1 MQLNITPDNMQHTTC
16 DMQHA
21 AHSKRHTTSERG
33 DATLTDVRLAVKVAV
48 KDEAVGLGERPAVAV
63 GQVGRDQ
70 DILARFDL
78 QYARPPVGRMGT
90 DCSTRKYCGQP
101 C

>member
-1 MQLNITPDNMQHTTC
+1 MHHATC
-16 DMQHA
+16 STQ
-21 AHSKRHTTSERG
+21 HTTSERG

-48 KDEAVGLGERPAVAV
+48 KDEAVGLRERPAVAV

-78 QYARPPVGRMGT
+78 QPVGRSGRMGGLQY
-90 DCSTRKYCGQP
+90 S
-101 C
+101 

>member
-1 MQLNITPDNMQHTTC
+1 
-16 DMQHA
+16 MQHA
-21 AHSKRHTTSERG
+21 TCSTQHTSERG

-48 KDEAVGLGERPAVAV
+48 KDEAVGLRERPAVAV

-78 QYARPPVGRMGT
+78 QPVGRSDGGT
-90 DCSTRKYCGQP
+90 AVLVSSQFCGQP